1 MADQPLAP
9 PPLVAIPGAP
19 VPDHGAAEWFA
30 GKDGAALRAAL
41 FSPDA
46 EPVGSVVL
54 SPGRSEPIEKYFEV
68 VQELLDR
75 RLVVLVHDWRGQ
87 GLSQRLLR
95 NRLKGHAAGFMPFV
109 DDYRRLLA
117 AFQTR
122 LPKPWIAMGHSM
134 GGALTL
140 AALARD
146 ALDGRTSPF
155 AAAILS
161 APMIAIHTGGRNYL
175 GSRILAWVVA
185 RSPLRTEFLF
195 GAVGDPD
202 NNTFENEVLT
212 HDRARHDLFAA
223 QLKACP
229 DLKLGNL
236 TWAWLDSAF
245 ELTAWLTRTHGVDRI
260 EIPVTILSAE
270 LDNRVSNAA
279 QALVAPRL
287 PKGRLLTVKGA
298 YHEILMETDDLRAV
312 FWQAFDAL
320 TEIVTPPPRAPG

>member
-1 MADQPLAP
+1 MPGELPAP

-19 VPDHGAAEWFA
+19 VPDHGLAEWFKGA
-30 GKDGAALRAAL
+30 DGVALRAAL
-41 FSPDA
+41 FRPEGVA
-46 EPVGSVVL
+46 LGSVVL

-68 VQELLDR
+68 VSELLGR
-75 RLVVLVHDWRGQ
+75 GLVVLAHDWRGQ
-87 GLSQRLLR
+87 GLSQRLLPD
-95 NRLKGHAAGFMPFV
+95 RLKGHAVGFMPFV
-109 DDYRRLLA
+109 DDYRRLLE
-117 AFQTR
+117 AFADR
-122 LPKPWIAMGHSM
+122 LPKPWIAVGHSM

-146 ALDGRTSPF
+146 ALDRRPSPF

-161 APMIAIHTGGRNYL
+161 APMIAVHTGGRNYFL
-175 GSRILAWVVA
+175 SRLLAWLVA

-202 NNTFENEVLT
+202 SATFESEVLT
-212 HDRARHDLFAA
+212 HDRVRHDRFAA

-245 ELTAWLTRTHGVDRI
+245 ALAGWLRRTKGVEGID
-260 EIPVTILSAE
+260 IPVTIVSAQ
-270 LDNRVSNAA
+270 LDNRVANWA
-279 QALVAPRL
+279 QAAIAPRL
-287 PKGRLLTVKGA
+287 AKGRLLSVAGA
-298 YHEILMETDDLRAV
+298 YHEVLMETDDLRAV

-320 TEIVTPPPRAPG
+320 LEVVTPPPARG